1 MIVKKHEEERE
12 ERNRFEYLDGIRGS
26 LALSVLIRHG
36 LIYYGLSQDSPFF
49 WQLGN

>member
-1 MIVKKHEEERE
+1 MIGREHEENRE

-36 LIYYGLSQDSPFF
+36 LLYYGLSRDSPFF